1 MSIIAKLCR
10 MLTYCERLPT
20 LTLHGPLI
28 TWSTWGH
35 VAFDAEW
42 KKDQEREIREPKLD
56 SCVYRAH
63 QKTIIFKGAHHN

>member
-35 VAFDAEW
+35 VAFDAER
-42 KKDQEREIREPKLD
+42 KKDQERDQRTQIRFKCL
-56 SCVYRAH
+56 RAH